1 MRPASNSR
9 LARAPEFGCDTRL
22 ADRQVTA
29 NGAQKAGG
37 RQDDRYECSR
47 LGNGVQVL
55 SERMDGVGSVAVGA
69 WLRHGSALDPSGLTG
84 SSHLLEHMVFRGTGN
99 RSRRQIAAALEGLG
113 GSLNA
118 YTAREHTGYEA
129 RVLDRHLGAAVEVL
143 SDLVLNPLLR
153 DEDLK
158 REKEVVFEEIAAVE
172 DTPDD
177 LVFERHGNRMW
188 CGHPY
193 GSPILGTRQTVA
205 AITRADLVELHRHTY
220 VGANL
225 VVAAAGRVDHDSF
238 SAMTEEW
245 FGGLEQGT
253 AAAPV
258 VAPRDARLGMDD
270 VHRDSAQ
277 THIVVGSPVPGAS
290 HPDRYVLLLV
300 SAALGGGMSSRL
312 FQRVREELAL
322 AYSIYTF
329 QTLYTHAG
337 LFGVYLG
344 TRPAW
349 TAAALT
355 AVDEV
360 SAAVARDGLRG
371 DELDRTKEQVK
382 GEIVLSLESPAA
394 RVGRLA
400 GFALRN
406 EPWIPM
412 EVLPDL
418 IDGVTKCDIVRVASE
433 ALGPGRRYVLTLG
446 PRNPARSAGDP
457 HDPDGARTVRL

>member
-1 MRPASNSR
+1 
-9 LARAPEFGCDTRL
+9 
-22 ADRQVTA
+22 
-29 NGAQKAGG
+29 
-37 RQDDRYECSR
+37 
-47 LGNGVQVL
+47 
-55 SERMDGVGSVAVGA
+55 MDGVRSVAVGA
-69 WLRHGSALDPSGLTG
+69 WLRQGSALDPSGLTG
-84 SSHLLEHMVFRGTGN
+84 ASHLLEHMVFRGTRQ
-99 RSRRQIAAALEGLG
+99 RSRRQIAAALESLG

-129 RVLDRHLGAAVEVL
+129 RVLDRHLPVAVEVL
-143 SDLVLNPLLR
+143 SDLIRNPLIR

-177 LVFERHGNRMW
+177 LVFELHGDRMW

-205 AITRADLVELHRHTY
+205 AITRADLVALHRRTY
-220 VGANL
+220 LGANL

-238 SAMTEEW
+238 TAMTEEW
-245 FGGLEQGT
+245 FGGLVRG
-253 AAAPV
+253 AGADPV
-258 VAPRDARLGMDD
+258 VAPRGARSGVDD

-277 THIVVGSPVPGAS
+277 THIVFGSPVPGAS
-290 HPDRYVLLLV
+290 HPDRYALLLV

-312 FQRVREELAL
+312 FQRIREELAL
-322 AYSIYTF
+322 AYSVYSF
-329 QTLYTHAG
+329 QSLYAHAG

-349 TAAALT
+349 AAAALA
-355 AVDEV
+355 AVDDV
-360 SAAVARDGLRG
+360 CATVATGGLHG
-371 DELDRTKEQVK
+371 DELERTKEQVK

-400 GFALRN
+400 GLALRN

-412 EVLPDL
+412 DLLPGL
-418 IDGVTKCDIVRVASE
+418 IDGVTECDIARVAAE
-433 ALGPGRRYVLTLG
+433 ALGPDRRYVLSLG
-446 PRNPARSAGDP
+446 PQDPVGSAGDARG
-457 HDPDGARTVRL
+457 PDGARTMRL